1 VGPEAINAA
10 FTILPQNPPMTDP
23 AAAKRSVMG
32 LLSALMARRGDRA
45 RSCPK
50 PCAHHTAAQLGG
62 LAALGAILTLAACSE
77 SSPIHP
83 FDSAGQVNWTQEFQR
98 VNQPG
103 LLGAFIDRRP
113 PAVTIRASGPY
124 AGPLSDTAPPLLNA
138 ATAEAIVA
146 APLRAGLSAEAMM
159 DLARASVLAAS
170 LATGTSVAWK
180 ARDANGTVTP
190 ARDVYL
196 SRHGRTCRDLR
207 QALDKSGKPEI
218 AAVTLCRP
226 HVGDD
231 RAVWEAAEPD

>member
-1 VGPEAINAA
+1 
-10 FTILPQNPPMTDP
+10 MTES

-32 LLSALMARRGDRA
+32 LLSALRARRRGDRPQP
-45 RSCPK
+45 CPNQRL
-50 PCAHHTAAQLGG
+50 HHTAAPLAR
-62 LAALGAILTLAACSE
+62 LAALGAILALAACSE

-83 FDSAGQVNWTQEFQR
+83 FDSAGQTNWTEEFQR
-98 VNQPG
+98 INQPG

-124 AGPLSDTAPPLLNA
+124 PGPLSDTAPPLLTQA
-138 ATAEAIVA
+138 MAEAIVA
-146 APLRAGLSAEAMM
+146 APLRAGLSPAALM

-180 ARDANGTVTP
+180 AADANGTVTP

-196 SRHGRTCRDLR
+196 SRHGRACRDLR
-207 QALDKSGKPEI
+207 QALDKAGSDKSGSPEI

-231 RAVWEAAEPD
+231 RAVWEAEDPD